1 MARSRRGERRASKPA
16 GGPTLPDHPVLVT
29 TGSVELR
36 SDSDGVMLLL
46 DGVESSHLDLEDAG
60 HLVFEYMQQM
70 MEVLAASHDPDEDDG
85 RLRAIHLGGA
95 GCAFARAIDARWREA
110 RQLAVEID
118 PELARLVREWF
129 DLPRAPRL
137 RIRVGDARAEL
148 ATVREASADVV
159 IRDAFASRSVP
170 EHLRTTEFTALV
182 AQRLAPGGLYLANLA
197 DSPPLKAARREAATI
212 SAVFAHVIAIGE
224 PAVLKGRRYGN
235 VVLAASQRPV
245 EHAGLARALRSL
257 PVPAG
262 LIGEDELP
270 DFIAGSTPFLD
281 PEPDGA

>member
-1 MARSRRGERRASKPA
+1 
-16 GGPTLPDHPVLVT
+16 
-29 TGSVELR
+29 
-36 SDSDGVMLLL
+36 MLLL
-46 DGVESSHLDLEDAG
+46 DGVESSHLDLADPT

-70 MEVLAASHDPDEDDG
+70 MEVLVSTHGGVDGG
-85 RLRAIHLGGA
+85 RLRAVHLGGA
-95 GCAFARAIDARWREA
+95 GCALARAIDARWA
-110 RQLAVEID
+110 QPRQLAVEID

-159 IRDAFASRSVP
+159 VRDAFAGRWVP
-170 EHLRTTEFTALV
+170 EHLRTVEFTILV
-182 AQRLAPGGLYLANLA
+182 AERLAPDGLYLANLA
-197 DSPPLKAARREAATI
+197 DSPPLKNARREAATV
-212 SAVFAHVIAIGE
+212 SEVFPHVVAIGE

-235 VVLAASQRPV
+235 VVLAASRVPV
-245 EHAGLARALRSL
+245 ERAGLVRALRTL

-262 LIGEDELP
+262 LIGEREVA
-270 DFIAGSTPFLD
+270 DFVAGATPFSD

>member
-1 MARSRRGERRASKPA
+1 MARGRRGGRSTATPPSSA
-16 GGPTLPDHPVLVT
+16 AAFPDEPVPIA

-36 SDSDGVMLLL
+36 SDSDGVMVLI
-46 DGVESSHLDLEDAG
+46 DGVESSHLDLGDPT

-70 MEVLAASHDPDEDDG
+70 VEVLARTHPPADDG
-85 RLRAIHLGGA
+85 RLRVIHLGGA
-95 GCAFARAIDARWREA
+95 GCALPRAIDARWREP

-118 PELARLVREWF
+118 AELARLVREWF

-148 ATVREASADVV
+148 ATVRQESVDVV
-159 IRDAFASRSVP
+159 VRDAFADRSVP
-170 EHLRTTEFTALV
+170 DHLRTTEFTALV

-197 DSPPLKAARREAATI
+197 DSPPLKAARREAATV
-212 SAVFAHVIAIGE
+212 SGVFAHVVAIGE

-235 VVLAASQRPV
+235 IVLAASQERV
-245 EHAGLARALRSL
+245 ERDGLARALRSL

-262 LIGEDELP
+262 LIGEQEIA
-270 DFIAGSTPFLD
+270 DFVAGATPFAD
-281 PEPDGA
+281 PAAG